1 MPVRPDSIPAS
12 RAAQRLVILGAN
24 GVLGSSIVR
33 HFAGDPQ
40 LQVWRLDRNQLNLAD
55 PLLVDETL
63 ASLEFDWLINCAAY
77 TAVDDCEIQSGHAYL
92 INGHAAGQV
101 ARICSAKG
109 ARMIHFSTDY
119 VFDGAKGAA
128 YTEEDPVNPISIYGR
143 SKLIGERQVLAADPK
158 HLAIRISWLFGPG
171 RPGFPEWVVRQAAS
185 GQLKVVNDKVG
196 CPTYSEDV
204 AVWLRRLLAL
214 PRLAG
219 GVVNVCNPAATTW
232 FEYAR
237 EILRLTGSTVEP
249 QPITMRDLPG
259 LQAARPDNSA
269 LDPALFETL
278 SGLRCRPWQEALA
291 AHLSAKGVAS

>member
-24 GVLGSSIVR
+24 GLLGSSIVR
-33 HFAGDPQ
+33 HLAGDPQ

-171 RPGFPEWVVRQAAS
+171 RPGFPEWVLRQAAS
-185 GQLKVVNDKVG
+185 GQLKVVNDKIG
-196 CPTYSEDV
+196 CPT
-204 AVWLRRLLAL
+204 

-219 GVVNVCNPAATTW
+219 GVVNVCNPTATTW

-237 EILRLTGSTVEP
+237 EILRLTGSTVDP

-291 AHLSAKGVAS
+291 AHLSDKVVAS